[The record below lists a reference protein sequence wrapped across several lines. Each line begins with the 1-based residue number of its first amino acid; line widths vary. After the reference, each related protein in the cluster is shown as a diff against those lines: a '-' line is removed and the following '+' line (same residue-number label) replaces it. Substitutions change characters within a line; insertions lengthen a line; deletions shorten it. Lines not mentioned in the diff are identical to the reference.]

1 MHAKQIEFKCYLFRS
16 AFGSGH
22 RVLRG
27 LVIQPWPSSVIIFVS
42 LILECPSLA
51 LLWVSWQVLAKDLR
65 VWVWVH
71 VVYIE
76 G

>member
-1 MHAKQIEFKCYLFRS
+1 M
-16 AFGSGH
+16 
-22 RVLRG
+22 LRG
-27 LVIQPWPSSVIIFVS
+27 LVIQPWPSSLIIFVG

-65 VWVWVH
+65 GWVWVH